1 MQTGLSVR
9 YMHPSL
15 QEINEIIM
23 LCDEMVNFVD
33 SRGNIRNGNSLYNE
47 YKKRINDFV
56 KEQELSQRDY
66 APYVVLDSFYFSSSL
81 YYLNISEVE
90 MIRRTVIELKHEL
103 FPDSFD
109 RIFIS
114 HREKNKDQ
122 VAAFMDLLYSIGIP
136 RPTATQPES
145 MIFCTSHPAT
155 YLENGSRNLEEIK
168 EQFTNSS
175 HTFYILWYTDDYF
188 ESQACLNEAGAIWA
202 MGKKYQEILSPRFD
216 SKKIGGLLDKQP
228 VWFKADD
235 KFRLNSF
242 KEQIEQMFGLAPISA
257 NAWEMARDT
266 FIERIQTI
274 LEKAQE
280 KTK

>member
-1 MQTGLSVR
+1 MN
-9 YMHPSL
+9 PSL

-175 HTFYILWYTDDYF
+175 HTFYIL
-188 ESQACLNEAGAIWA
+188 
-202 MGKKYQEILSPRFD
+202 
-216 SKKIGGLLDKQP
+216 
-228 VWFKADD
+228 
-235 KFRLNSF
+235 
-242 KEQIEQMFGLAPISA
+242 
-257 NAWEMARDT
+257 
-266 FIERIQTI
+266 
-274 LEKAQE
+274 
-280 KTK
+280 

>member
-1 MQTGLSVR
+1 M
-9 YMHPSL
+9 
-15 QEINEIIM
+15 
-23 LCDEMVNFVD
+23 
-33 SRGNIRNGNSLYNE
+33 
-47 YKKRINDFV
+47 
-56 KEQELSQRDY
+56 
-66 APYVVLDSFYFSSSL
+66 
-81 YYLNISEVE
+81 
-90 MIRRTVIELKHEL
+90 
-103 FPDSFD
+103 
-109 RIFIS
+109 
-114 HREKNKDQ
+114 
-122 VAAFMDLLYSIGIP
+122 
-136 RPTATQPES
+136 
-145 MIFCTSHPAT
+145 
-155 YLENGSRNLEEIK
+155 
-168 EQFTNSS
+168 
-175 HTFYILWYTDDYF
+175 
-188 ESQACLNEAGAIWA
+188 NEAGAIWA

>member
-1 MQTGLSVR
+1 MN
-9 YMHPSL
+9 PSF
-15 QEINEIIM
+15 QEINEIIV
-23 LCDEMVNFVD
+23 LCDKIVNFVR
-33 SRGNIRNGNSLYNE
+33 SKGNIRNGNSLYNE

-56 KEQELSQRDY
+56 KEQGLSQRDY
-66 APYVVLDSFYFSSSL
+66 APYVVLDSFYFSSSS
-81 YYLNISEVE
+81 YSLNISEAE
-90 MIRRTVIELKHEL
+90 MIYRTVVDLKHKL
-103 FPDSFD
+103 FPNSFD
-109 RIFIS
+109 GIFIS

-122 VAAFMDLLYSIGIP
+122 VTAFIDLLYSIGIS

-155 YLENGSRNLEEIK
+155 YLGNGSRNLEEIK

-202 MGKKYQEILSPRFD
+202 MGKKYQEILSPKFD
-216 SKKIGGLLDKQP
+216 SKKIGRLLDKQP

-266 FIERIQTI
+266 FIKRIQTI

>member
-1 MQTGLSVR
+1 MNPL
-9 YMHPSL
+9 L
-15 QEINEIIM
+15 KKINEIIV
-23 LCDEMVNFVD
+23 LCDKMVSFVC
-33 SRGNIRNGNSLYNE
+33 SKGNITNGNPLYNE
-47 YKKRINDFV
+47 YKERINDFV
-56 KEQELSQRDY
+56 EERGLSQRDY
-66 APYVVLDSFYFSSSL
+66 APFVVLKTFYFSSPK
-81 YYLNISEVE
+81 YYLNMSEVE
-90 MIRRTVIELKHEL
+90 MVRRTVVELKHEL

-145 MIFCTSHPAT
+145 TIFCTSHPAT
-155 YLENGSRNLEEIK
+155 YLENGSRNLDEIK
-168 EQFTNSS
+168 RQFTDSA
-175 HTFYILWYTDDYF
+175 HIFYILWYTDEYF

-202 MGKKYQEILSPRFD
+202 TGKKYQEILSPKFD

-242 KEQIEQMFGLAPISA
+242 KEQIEQMFSLAPISA
-257 NAWEMARDT
+257 NAWEEARDT

>member
-1 MQTGLSVR
+1 MN
-9 YMHPSL
+9 PSL
-15 QEINEIIM
+15 QEINEIIKI
-23 LCDEMVNFVD
+23 CDKMVNFVR
-33 SRGNIRNGNSLYNE
+33 SKGIIRNGNSLYSE
-47 YKKRINDFV
+47 YKKKIYDFV
-56 KEQELSQRDY
+56 KKYELLQPDY
-66 APYVVLDSFYFSSSL
+66 APYAVLDSFYFSTSS
-81 YYLNISEVE
+81 YYLNMSEVE

-109 RIFIS
+109 RVFIS

-155 YLENGSRNLEEIK
+155 YLENGSRNLDEIK
-168 EQFTNSS
+168 KQFTDST
-175 HTFYILWYTDDYF
+175 HIFCILWYTDDYF

-202 MGKKYQEILSPRFD
+202 TGKRYQEILSPKFD
-216 SKKIGGLLDKQP
+216 SKKIGGLLDKQS

-242 KEQIEQMFGLAPISA
+242 KEQIEQMFGLTSISA
-257 NAWEMARDT
+257 NAWETARDT
-266 FIERIQTI
+266 FIEQIRTI
-274 LEKAQE
+274 GEKAQE
-280 KTK
+280 NTK